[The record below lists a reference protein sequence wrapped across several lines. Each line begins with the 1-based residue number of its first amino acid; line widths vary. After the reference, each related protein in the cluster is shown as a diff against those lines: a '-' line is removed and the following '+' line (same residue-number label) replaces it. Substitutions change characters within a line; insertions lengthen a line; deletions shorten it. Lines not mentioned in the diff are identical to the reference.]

1 MNIRLVHGDDW
12 NGLYL
17 NDTRVYENH
26 NITIMDLFSTLQ
38 HKYKDEKISFVLE
51 LSDYRRIKIGKLII
65 RSIFDRT
72 LFVLGRAIVVAA
84 PCGLLIYL
92 ITNINIGTN
101 INFLKLAT

>member
-38 HKYKDEKISFVLE
+38 HKYKDEKISDINVVEYWCNPDWLE
-51 LSDYRRIKIGKLII
+51 ERGSFPENFNDVII
-65 RSIFDRT
+65 
-72 LFVLGRAIVVAA
+72 
-84 PCGLLIYL
+84 
-92 ITNINIGTN
+92 
-101 INFLKLAT
+101 